1 MDPVLDVLCRQ
12 LAVAIAEKTGTDPNP
27 ANTLPQVYQRIADHL
42 RSLDGVGVRAAH
54 PPEAIALT
62 PELREWAKGQFT
74 DEELAAGIREIRE
87 TGGLTFD
94 DVIRG
99 LEPPATRD

>member
-12 LAVAIAEKTGTDPNP
+12 IAVAIAEKTGSNPNA
-27 ANTLPQVYQRIADHL
+27 ANTLPQVYLRIADHL
-42 RSLDGVGVRAAH
+42 RSLDGTGGKTAQA
-54 PPEAIALT
+54 PAPIPLT

-99 LEPPATRD
+99 LEPPPSRD